1 MNWYQVKVALV
12 SLTDLHMDALH
23 VHAGVLLQL
32 GAALVLRRSIA
43 SPLPWA
49 AVLAIALLNEGYDL
63 RAEVWPTRDEQYAAA
78 VKDLWNT
85 MLLPTLLML
94 GCRFLP
100 RLFHR
105 TGRMAGD
112 GD

>member
-1 MNWYQVKVALV
+1 MDWYQVKMMLV
-12 SLTDLHMDALH
+12 GITGLHMDALH

-43 SPLPWA
+43 SPLPWM
-49 AVLAIALLNEGYDL
+49 AVLAVALLNEGYDL
-63 RAEVWPTRDEQYAAA
+63 RAEIWPTRDEQYAAA
-78 VKDLWNT
+78 IKDMWNT

-94 GCRFLP
+94 GCRLVP

-105 TGRMAGD
+105 GGRSAGD